1 VPYRGYLFDLD
12 GTIYRGNTPIPG
24 AVEAVNR
31 LVTGGAQVGFVTNN
45 SAARPRQVALRLR
58 AMGIE
63 ADADQVFGT
72 GSLAARHLVERRLR
86 SAYVVG
92 EPALVETLREA
103 GVAAVARHLAQAVVV
118 GICRSLT
125 YEMVDEAAA
134 AVRRGAYFL
143 ATNLD
148 ATYPRDE
155 KHWEPGAG
163 AMVAAVATAALK
175 QPDAVLGKPQPNLIL
190 DAMAKM
196 ELRPE
201 ETVVVGDRIDTDGH
215 AAAAANVAFWLTL
228 TGHESEI
235 PEGYVGGADLSAL
248 D

>member
-1 VPYRGYLFDLD
+1 MRYRGYLFDLD

-24 AVEAVNR
+24 AVETVNR
-31 LVTGGAQVGFVTNN
+31 LIQNGAQVGFVTNN
-45 SAARPRQVALRLR
+45 SAARPRQVAMRLR
-58 AMGIE
+58 AMGITVE
-63 ADADQVFGT
+63 ADQVFGT
-72 GSLAARHLVERRLR
+72 GSLAAKHLVERRLR

-103 GVAAVARHLAQAVVV
+103 GIAPVARHLAQAVVV

-125 YEMVDEAAA
+125 YEMVDDAAA

-163 AMVAAVATAALK
+163 SMVAAVATAALRP
-175 QPDAVLGKPQPNLIL
+175 PDVVLGKPQPHLIL
-190 DAMAKM
+190 EAMAKM
-196 ELRPE
+196 GLRPD
-201 ETVVVGDRIDTDGH
+201 ETVLVGDRIDTDGD
-215 AAAAANVAFWLTL
+215 AAAAARVAFWLTL
-228 TGHESEI
+228 TGHESVI
-235 PEGYVGGADLSAL
+235 PEGYEGGRDLSEL